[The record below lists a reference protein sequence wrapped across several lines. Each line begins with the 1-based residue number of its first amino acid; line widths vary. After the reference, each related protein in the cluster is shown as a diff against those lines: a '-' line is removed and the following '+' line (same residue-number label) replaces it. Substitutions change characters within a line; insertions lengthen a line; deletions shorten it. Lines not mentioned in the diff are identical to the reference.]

1 MCVPGR
7 GEAGPEGISFG
18 LRAAERGWCVC
29 VWGWGQ
35 GGGAGST
42 AGREQAQGVG
52 RSQIEGPRGLLQT
65 GLRLHP
71 QRKEKPQGQ
80 VCPVVQ
86 CESLV

>member
-1 MCVPGR
+1 MVSELHREAGVGR
-7 GEAGPEGISFG
+7 GVGGEYGRKRAGP
-18 LRAAERGWCVC
+18 
-29 VWGWGQ
+29 
-35 GGGAGST
+35 
-42 AGREQAQGVG
+42 GVG

-71 QRKEKPQGQ
+71 QREEKPQGQ